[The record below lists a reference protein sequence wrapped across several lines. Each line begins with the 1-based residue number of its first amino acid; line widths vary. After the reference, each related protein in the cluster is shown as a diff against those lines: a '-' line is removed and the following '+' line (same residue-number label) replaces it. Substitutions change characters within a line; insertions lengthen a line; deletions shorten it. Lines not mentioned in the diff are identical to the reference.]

1 MSRFRHRD
9 RRTRIPKQSRT
20 IPVRG
25 HKDYG
30 DGQDDGKYW
39 RCWNC
44 GFICDVERDELGDSE
59 STDGVSHRIYDALY
73 TGGEDMNETDAMI
86 HGDNN
91 GVALLTMA
99 SARSGHVLLEL
110 DAAGDPMGVRLNW
123 TPEIASGCPFC
134 GTRNWRGDY

>member
-1 MSRFRHRD
+1 MSRFRHRA
-9 RRTRIPKQSRT
+9 RKTRIPKQSRT

-30 DGQDDGKYW
+30 DGQDAGKYW

-59 STDGVSHRIYDALY
+59 STDGVSHTIYNAQY
-73 TGGEDMNETDAMI
+73 TGGLTDAMI

-110 DAAGDPMGVRLNW
+110 DAAGDPKGVRLNW
-123 TPEIASGCPFC
+123 TPDVTSGCPFC